1 MFIGGSGGSTGGG
14 VKVSRV
20 IAGAKL
26 IYSNL
31 EKSYRPNVVRPIR
44 INGQVINEQ
53 AKPKY

>member
-20 IAGAKL
+20 IAGVKL

-44 INGQVINEQ
+44 GVDR
-53 AKPKY
+53 